1 MSWDQLIVLVD
12 TPKIT
17 VGSAIFKLLLSLIA
31 GGLVGLNRERHKQPA
46 GFRTHIIICVGAT
59 LLMMLSIYIPQT
71 YFDFKNG
78 DPGRIAAQVVSGIGF
93 LGAGAIIRLGT
104 NVRGITTAASIWLI
118 SAIGLTIGAGLYTI
132 SFVTVVIALFTLIVL
147 ERIEHWFFPQTMLKT
162 LSIIFNDNNY
172 PGEAIKVIFK
182 KAKISISD
190 YSIDIHNNNDKLT
203 KVSIIVK
210 IPETTNLS
218 GVINDIN
225 RLANVISLKI
235 N

>member
-17 VGSAIFKLLLSLIA
+17 VGSAIFKLLFSLIA

-46 GFRTHIIICVGAT
+46 GFRTHILICVGAT

-118 SAIGLTIGAGLYTI
+118 SAVGLTIGAGLYTI
-132 SFVTVVIALFTLIVL
+132 SFVTVVIALFTLIIL
-147 ERIEHWFFPQTMLKT
+147 ERVEHRFFPPTMLKT
-162 LSIIFNDNNY
+162 FSLIFNDNNY
-172 PGEAIKVIFK
+172 PGEAIKTIFK

-190 YSIDIHNNNDKLT
+190 YSVDIHNNSDKLT

-218 GVINDIN
+218 GVISDIN
-225 RLANVISLKI
+225 ALANVISLKI